1 MPVYLRK
8 SGGRTVFLGENV
20 VGFFNSLFS
29 NKRYYVPYGM
39 TPQKRAQ
46 ELLEDAKYHADEIN
60 RSTDVFDF
68 SYSYTKLEE
77 ITSELIWLNEKKK
90 VFMYPSPAED
100 WEKIQDNM
108 ENTINDF
115 IDRAVNSISSSNF
128 DKDIPKMLKDLFDEI
143 KSDDTMSVLIN
154 QANIDKMNRIIQ
166 KEVEKMNFSIEK
178 ITLGLLGFKSNI
190 DVSKINPMKVIIALE
205 QNISNLYT
213 SFYMGALSAE
223 RGSEI
228 FSSFKNACL
237 SSKLPLMAEV
247 RLESLFAEYET
258 KFNAPNPISLADQMS
273 GTEFEQWCASL
284 LSKNGFENIQIT
296 PGSRDQGV
304 DIVAEKEGVHYAIQC
319 KCYASDLGNK
329 PVQEVYAG
337 KEMYGC
343 QVGAVMTN
351 RYFTSG
357 AKQLAEKTRVL
368 LWDRDKLINMVDAQ

>member
-1 MPVYLRK
+1 
-8 SGGRTVFLGENV
+8 
-20 VGFFNSLFS
+20 
-29 NKRYYVPYGM
+29 
-39 TPQKRAQ
+39 
-46 ELLEDAKYHADEIN
+46 
-60 RSTDVFDF
+60 
-68 SYSYTKLEE
+68 
-77 ITSELIWLNEKKK
+77 
-90 VFMYPSPAED
+90 
-100 WEKIQDNM
+100 
-108 ENTINDF
+108 
-115 IDRAVNSISSSNF
+115 
-128 DKDIPKMLKDLFDEI
+128 
-143 KSDDTMSVLIN
+143 
-154 QANIDKMNRIIQ
+154 
-166 KEVEKMNFSIEK
+166 MNFSIEK

>member
-1 MPVYLRK
+1 
-8 SGGRTVFLGENV
+8 
-20 VGFFNSLFS
+20 
-29 NKRYYVPYGM
+29 
-39 TPQKRAQ
+39 
-46 ELLEDAKYHADEIN
+46 
-60 RSTDVFDF
+60 
-68 SYSYTKLEE
+68 
-77 ITSELIWLNEKKK
+77 
-90 VFMYPSPAED
+90 
-100 WEKIQDNM
+100 
-108 ENTINDF
+108 
-115 IDRAVNSISSSNF
+115 
-128 DKDIPKMLKDLFDEI
+128 
-143 KSDDTMSVLIN
+143 
-154 QANIDKMNRIIQ
+154 
-166 KEVEKMNFSIEK
+166 
-178 ITLGLLGFKSNI
+178 
-190 DVSKINPMKVIIALE
+190 
-205 QNISNLYT
+205 
-213 SFYMGALSAE
+213 
-223 RGSEI
+223 
-228 FSSFKNACL
+228 
-237 SSKLPLMAEV
+237 MAEV

>member
-1 MPVYLRK
+1 
-8 SGGRTVFLGENV
+8 
-20 VGFFNSLFS
+20 
-29 NKRYYVPYGM
+29 M

-90 VFMYPSPAED
+90 VFMYPSPAEG